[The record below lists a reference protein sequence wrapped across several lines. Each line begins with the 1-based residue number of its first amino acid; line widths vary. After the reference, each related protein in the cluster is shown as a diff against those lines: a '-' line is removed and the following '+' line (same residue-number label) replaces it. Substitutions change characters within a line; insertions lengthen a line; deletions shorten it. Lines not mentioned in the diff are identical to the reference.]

1 MATLRHGAAEG
12 EKTVKIGIGAPLT
25 AGSVAQGQGIQ
36 RGVEL
41 AVKQA
46 NESEELKALKIKL
59 VTVPGDDQGDP
70 KTGVTVANT
79 FASDRSLLG
88 VVGHLNSGVT
98 IPASK
103 VYNEAKIAMISPAAT
118 NPALTL
124 QGLNNVFRV
133 CTIDSV
139 QGPTG
144 ADAAFNEVGAQKVV
158 VIDDSTPYG
167 EGLADEFAKQFA
179 ANGGEV
185 LFTEKTSDKDTD
197 FNALVTK
204 IKAADPDL
212 VYYGGTYNAGALL
225 SKQMSESG
233 VKAPLMGGDGLFDAQ
248 YIKLAGAEAAQGDL
262 VTSVGL
268 PTDKLP
274 KGQEFTAAYK
284 AEFPNDEVGAYDAY
298 SYDAAN
304 VLIAAIVAAAKEQ
317 GRRRRSPCPPAAMR
331 SSPTSRRPT
340 PTASPARSRSTRT
353 VTRPTRRSP
362 STRSRARSSSR
373 SWFRPPTSRT
383 TSADCSVKGAPR
395 GAPLSSWP
403 RSVRARRLSAAELA
417 RPSAP
422 VRGGSRRRR
431 VRAARVVALERAR
444 HRARATRRRS

>member
-1 MATLRHGAAEG
+1 MQVRKLGVGGAIVALALTTVMLAGCGGGSAAGAADG
-12 EKTVKIGIGAPLT
+12 EKVVKIGIGAPLT

-41 AVKQA
+41 AVQQA
-46 NESEELKALKIKL
+46 NESEELKALKLKID
-59 VTVPGDDQGDP
+59 TVPGDDQGDP

-79 FASDRSLLG
+79 FVSDRSLVA

-103 VYNEAKIAMISPAAT
+103 IYNQAKVAMISPAAT

-144 ADAAFNEVGAQKVV
+144 ADAAFNEGGAKKVV

-167 EGLADEFAKQFA
+167 EGLASEFAKQFA

-185 LFTEKTSDKDTD
+185 LFTEKTSDKDSD

-204 IKAADPDL
+204 IKAAGPDL

-225 SKQMSESG
+225 SKQMFESG
-233 VKAPLMGGDGLFDAQ
+233 ATAPLMGGDGLFDAQ
-248 YIKLAGAEAAQGDL
+248 YIKLASTDAAQGDM

-268 PTDKLP
+268 PIDKLP
-274 KGQEFTAAYK
+274 KGQEFTAAYT
-284 AEFPNDEVGAYDAY
+284 AAFPNEVVGAYDAY

-304 VLIAAIVAAAKEQ
+304 VLIDAIVAAAKEKGVNALIMPE
-317 GRRRRSPCPPAAMR
+317 GRDAIIANVAKTSTDGVTGKIAFDANGDTTNKAITVYKIEGEEFVPFVVPAAN
-331 SSPTSRRPT
+331 
-340 PTASPARSRSTRT
+340 
-353 VTRPTRRSP
+353 
-362 STRSRARSSSR
+362 
-373 SWFRPPTSRT
+373 
-383 TSADCSVKGAPR
+383 
-395 GAPLSSWP
+395 
-403 RSVRARRLSAAELA
+403 
-417 RPSAP
+417 
-422 VRGGSRRRR
+422 
-431 VRAARVVALERAR
+431 
-444 HRARATRRRS
+444 

>member
-1 MATLRHGAAEG
+1 MQARKYVVGGALVALALTATLLGGCGGGSAPAGEG
-12 EKTVKIGIGAPLT
+12 SEKVVKIGIGAPLT

-46 NESEELKALKIKL
+46 NESEELKALKLKIE
-59 VTVPGDDQGDP
+59 TVPGDDQGDP

-79 FASDRSLLG
+79 FTSDRSLVA

-103 VYNEAKIAMISPAAT
+103 IYNQAKIAMISPAAT

-144 ADAAFNEVGAQKVV
+144 ADAAFNEAGAKKVV

-167 EGLADEFAKQFA
+167 EGLASEFAKQFA

-185 LFTEKTSDKDTD
+185 LFTEKTSDKDSD

-204 IKAADPDL
+204 IKAAGADL

-233 VKAPLMGGDGLFDAQ
+233 VQAPLMGGDGLFDAQ
-248 YIKLAGAEAAQGDL
+248 YVKLASTDAAQGDM

-268 PTDKLP
+268 PIDKLP

-284 AEFPNDEVGAYDAY
+284 EAFPSEEVGAYDAY

-304 VLIAAIVAAAKEQ
+304 TLIAAIVAAAKEKGVDALVLPA
-317 GRRRRSPCPPAAMR
+317 GRDAIIANVAKTDTEGVTGKISFDANGDTTNKAITVYKIEGEEFVPFVV
-331 SSPTSRRPT
+331 
-340 PTASPARSRSTRT
+340 PTAN
-353 VTRPTRRSP
+353 
-362 STRSRARSSSR
+362 
-373 SWFRPPTSRT
+373 
-383 TSADCSVKGAPR
+383 
-395 GAPLSSWP
+395 
-403 RSVRARRLSAAELA
+403 
-417 RPSAP
+417 
-422 VRGGSRRRR
+422 
-431 VRAARVVALERAR
+431 
-444 HRARATRRRS
+444 

>member
-1 MATLRHGAAEG
+1 MQVRKLGVGGALVALALTSVLLGGCGGNTASNGAESG
-12 EKTVKIGIGAPLT
+12 EKVIKMGIGAPLT

-46 NESEELKALKIKL
+46 NEGAELKGLKIKI

-70 KTGVTVANT
+70 KAGVTVANT
-79 FASDRSLLG
+79 FVSDRSLVA

-103 VYNEAKIAMISPAAT
+103 VYNQAKVAMISPAAT

-139 QGPTG
+139 QGPTA
-144 ADAAFNEVGAQKVV
+144 ADAAFNEVGAKKVV

-167 EGLADEFAKQFA
+167 EGLAAEFAKQFA

-185 LFTEKTSDKDTD
+185 LFTEKTSDKDSD

-204 IKAADPDL
+204 IKAAGPDL
-212 VYYGGTYNAGALL
+212 VYYGGVYNAGSLL

-233 VKAPLMGGDGLFDAQ
+233 VTAPLMGGDGLFDAQ
-248 YIKLAGAEAAQGDL
+248 YIKLAGQDPVQGDL

-268 PTDKLP
+268 PIDKLP

-284 AEFPNDEVGAYDAY
+284 AEFPSEEVGAYDAY

-304 VLIAAIVAAAKEQ
+304 VLISAIVAAAKEKGVDGLLTPA
-317 GRRRRSPCPPAAMR
+317 GRDAIIANVAKTDTDGVTGKIAFDPNGDTTNKAI
-331 SSPTSRRPT
+331 TVYKIEGETFT
-340 PTASPARSRSTRT
+340 PF
-353 VTRPTRRSP
+353 V
-362 STRSRARSSSR
+362 
-373 SWFRPPTSRT
+373 
-383 TSADCSVKGAPR
+383 V
-395 GAPLSSWP
+395 
-403 RSVRARRLSAAELA
+403 
-417 RPSAP
+417 P
-422 VRGGSRRRR
+422 V
-431 VRAARVVALERAR
+431 AN
-444 HRARATRRRS
+444 

>member
-1 MATLRHGAAEG
+1 MQLRKLGVGGALVALALMSALVTGCGGNAAQKGTDSG
-12 EKTVKIGIGAPLT
+12 EKVIKIGIGAPLT

-46 NESEELKALKIKL
+46 NESEELKALKIKIA
-59 VTVPGDDQGDP
+59 TVPGDDQGDP
-70 KTGVTVANT
+70 KSGVTIANT
-79 FASDRSLLG
+79 FVSDRSLVA

-103 VYNEAKIAMISPAAT
+103 IYNQAKVAMVSPAAT

-124 QGLNNVFRV
+124 QGLNNIFRV

-139 QGPTG
+139 QGPTA
-144 ADAAFNEVGAQKVV
+144 ADVASNEVGAKKVV

-167 EGLADEFAKQFA
+167 EGLAAEFAKQFA
-179 ANGGEV
+179 AKGGEV
-185 LFTEKTSDKDTD
+185 LFSEKTSDKDAD

-204 IKAADPDL
+204 IKAAGPDL
-212 VYYGGTYNAGALL
+212 VYYGGVYNAGGML

-233 VKAPLMGGDGLFDAQ
+233 VTAPMMGGDGLFDAQ
-248 YIKLAGAEAAQGDL
+248 YIKLGGQDAVQGDL

-268 PTDKLP
+268 PIDKLP

-304 VLIAAIVAAAKEQ
+304 VLISAIVAAAKEKGVEALIMPA
-317 GRRRRSPCPPAAMR
+317 GRDAIIANVAK
-331 SSPTSRRPT
+331 TST
-340 PTASPARSRSTRT
+340 EGVTGKIAFDANGDTTNKAIT
-353 VTRPTRRSP
+353 VYKIEGDTFVP
-362 STRSRARSSSR
+362 
-373 SWFRPPTSRT
+373 F
-383 TSADCSVKGAPR
+383 V
-395 GAPLSSWP
+395 
-403 RSVRARRLSAAELA
+403 V
-417 RPSAP
+417 P
-422 VRGGSRRRR
+422 V
-431 VRAARVVALERAR
+431 
-444 HRARATRRRS
+444 TK